1 MEGKEGRE
9 GMEGGKGGKEGKE
22 GLLMLKQHIQKVTQ
36 YILKLNQFFTVCP
49 GRVTLQ
55 KKYFNIFA
63 SEYWVFI
70 YYDILG

>member
-49 GRVTLQ
+49 R
-55 KKYFNIFA
+55 K
-63 SEYWVFI
+63 
-70 YYDILG
+70 

>member
-49 GRVTLQ
+49 GRSNPPE
-55 KKYFNIFA
+55 KNIL
-63 SEYWVFI
+63 I
-70 YYDILG
+70 YLHQNIGFLSITIF

>member
-36 YILKLNQFFTVCP
+36 YILKLNQCFILHVQEV
-49 GRVTLQ
+49 VTLQ
-55 KKYFNIFA
+55 KK
-63 SEYWVFI
+63 
-70 YYDILG
+70 